1 MPEEKEKEKKY
12 RVRTKEGK
20 TYIFSQWDQLT
31 QLIEQNL
38 IDYADGQLSPS
49 ESSQIEEHLA
59 NCENCRKMLEA
70 LQRSLALAGV
80 IWTDSLT
87 EIENIRIP
95 TSRKVEK
102 FRWLRYT
109 AIAASALLVITA
121 SVVWRTLMKP
131 KEPEITLV
139 EIERKITE
147 SASAA
152 RLLAATELLTDYPDA
167 QSIIDQQYRY
177 IVKTYPETAAA
188 NKAKSKIK

>member
-1 MPEEKEKEKKY
+1 MEKSC
-12 RVRTKEGK
+12 RN
-20 TYIFSQWDQLT
+20 
-31 QLIEQNL
+31 IEQNL

-49 ESSQIEEHLA
+49 ESSQVEEHLA

-80 IWTDSLT
+80 IWTDGLT
-87 EIENIRIP
+87 ETDTIRIP

-102 FRWLRYT
+102 FRWLRYA

-131 KEPEITLV
+131 KEPEITLA

-188 NKAKSKIK
+188 DKAKSKIK